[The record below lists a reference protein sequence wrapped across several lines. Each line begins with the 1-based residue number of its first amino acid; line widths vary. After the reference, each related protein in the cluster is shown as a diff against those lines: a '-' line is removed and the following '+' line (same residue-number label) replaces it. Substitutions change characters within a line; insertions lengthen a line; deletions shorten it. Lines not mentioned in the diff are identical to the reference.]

1 MKAYR
6 NDIQNLTVLCFNFSF
21 PENKIFC
28 FDAMSGTKVELMII
42 QKQDRKSIDAVEGQM
57 HWCYQIAKSFMK
69 VTSGK

>member
-21 PENKIFC
+21 PKNKIFC

-42 QKQDRKSIDAVEGQM
+42 QKKIKHSATSSHEHI
-57 HWCYQIAKSFMK
+57 KL
-69 VTSGK
+69 VTGKNGTNPI

>member
-42 QKQDRKSIDAVEGQM
+42 QKKIKHSATSSQEHIKL
-57 HWCYQIAKSFMK
+57 
-69 VTSGK
+69 VTGKNGTNPI